1 MQEVISSFADIL
13 ALLYHEGRNVRH
25 LSRNEKMNVDPRFL
39 SLRDGL
45 ATNRYQ
51 AWEQI
56 QPLRGKA
63 VLSPSAR
70 LAERVFEQ
78 KFHLTAEDLGVLFG
92 HSGWKGTYYGGNA
105 WQPIARMA
113 IQLSHLIDDKQEL
126 EAASLVESILQS
138 CHNTGIVRDKLRNL
152 DACLPEL

>member
-25 LSRNEKMNVDPRFL
+25 LSRNKTMNVDPRFL

-70 LAERVFEQ
+70 LARI
-78 KFHLTAEDLGVLFG
+78 HRRRA
-92 HSGWKGTYYGGNA
+92 SG
-105 WQPIARMA
+105 QCP
-113 IQLSHLIDDKQEL
+113 
-126 EAASLVESILQS
+126 EAARGCSCES
-138 CHNTGIVRDKLRNL
+138 GIMVLKQQTDPRTRSTQ
-152 DACLPEL
+152 